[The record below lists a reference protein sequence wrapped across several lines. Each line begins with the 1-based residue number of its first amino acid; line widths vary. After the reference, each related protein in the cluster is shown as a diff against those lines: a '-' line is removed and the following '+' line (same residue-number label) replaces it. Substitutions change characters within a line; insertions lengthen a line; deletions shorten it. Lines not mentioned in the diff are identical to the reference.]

1 MQMERE
7 GVCGGEL
14 QIPCV
19 FRSFSRF
26 GLPCND
32 WGLGCLGSSSGE
44 NQVERVVRLVV
55 LIQQLVNMFDT
66 LMMFE
71 HIVCWTQSER
81 GKPGNLDHL
90 HSLRLHRR
98 APWLAGGLLCH
109 RVSPFKTI
117 FSWQPLIGLVA
128 WSGLFSGSSW
138 WRTPQ
143 PRWVSKSLFS
153 SCCDPKFSAPV
164 YICWG
169 EETHHG
175 VHRKGDKNQP
185 KK

>member
-1 MQMERE
+1 MERE

-32 WGLGCLGSSSGE
+32 WGLGCLGSSSWE

-66 LMMFE
+66 LMFV

-81 GKPGNLDHL
+81 SKPGNLDHL
-90 HSLRLHRR
+90 HSLWLHCW
-98 APWLAGGLLCH
+98 APWLAGGLLRH
-109 RVSPFKTI
+109 RVNRSKIIFTLTI
-117 FSWQPLIGLVA
+117 FDRVSSLVWVVLWFLLVA
-128 WSGLFSGSSW
+128 DSPDTVGFQILVFFLLRS
-138 WRTPQ
+138 
-143 PRWVSKSLFS
+143 
-153 SCCDPKFSAPV
+153 KFSAPV

>member
-1 MQMERE
+1 MERE
-7 GVCGGEL
+7 VVRGGL
-14 QIPCV
+14 QTPRF
-19 FRSFSRF
+19 FRSFSCF

-81 GKPGNLDHL
+81 SKPGNLDHL
-90 HSLRLHRR
+90 HSLWLHRR
-98 APWLAGGLLCH
+98 APWLAGGLLRH
-109 RVSPFKTI
+109 RVNRSKPF
-117 FSWQPLIGLVA
+117 SLWQSLKGLVA

-143 PRWVSKSLFS
+143 TRWVSKSLLS

-164 YICWG
+164 YICWR

-175 VHRKGDKNQP
+175 VHWKGDRKP
-185 KK
+185 T

>member
-1 MQMERE
+1 MERE

-32 WGLGCLGSSSGE
+32 WGLGCLGSSSWE

-66 LMMFE
+66 LMFE

-81 GKPGNLDHL
+81 SKPGNLDHL
-90 HSLRLHRR
+90 HSLRLHCW
-98 APWLAGGLLCH
+98 APWLAGDLLCH
-109 RVSPFKTI
+109 RVNRSKTI
-117 FSWQPLIGLVA
+117 FTLTIFERVSSLVWVVLWFLLVA
-128 WSGLFSGSSW
+128 DSPATVGFQILVFFLLRSQIFSTGIYLLRRRNTSWS
-138 WRTPQ
+138 P
-143 PRWVSKSLFS
+143 
-153 SCCDPKFSAPV
+153 
-164 YICWG
+164 
-169 EETHHG
+169 
-175 VHRKGDKNQP
+175 
-185 KK
+185 

>member
-1 MQMERE
+1 MERE

-55 LIQQLVNMFDT
+55 LIRQLVNMFDT
-66 LMMFE
+66 LMMFV

-81 GKPGNLDHL
+81 SKPGNLDHL
-90 HSLRLHRR
+90 HSLWLHCW
-98 APWLAGGLLCH
+98 APWLAGGLLRH
-109 RVSPFKTI
+109 RVNHSKIISTLTTFDRVSSLVWVVLW
-117 FSWQPLIGLVA
+117 FLLVA
-128 WSGLFSGSSW
+128 DSPA
-138 WRTPQ
+138 T
-143 PRWVSKSLFS
+143 VAKSLFS
-153 SCCDPKFSAPV
+153 TWCDPKFSAPV

-175 VHRKGDKNQP
+175 VHWKGDRKP
-185 KK
+185 T